1 MNKGNIMEKLFYPSS
16 IAIVGLSGKEQ
27 NNPKNILENLIRWG
41 YRGRIFGVNPSA
53 TEYEVSGIKIYK
65 SATELPEIPDLG
77 VILIPAKY
85 VPSAVDDCGMAGIK
99 RLAILS
105 GGFNESGEE
114 GQKLASMMI
123 ENAKKHGIR
132 FVGPNALTLA
142 NTANGM
148 CLPFVPSFKTPK
160 GGLSMITQSGGLGIF
175 LWNLMESEN
184 VGMAKFISIGNKLDL
199 DESDFIEYLGSD
211 PETNVICVYLESIN
225 DGRKLI
231 AAAQK
236 ISKPVIVYK
245 SNTTEAGKKA
255 AMSHTASMS
264 NNEDIIDSA
273 FERAGIIRIDNFRDF
288 ITTAKAFD
296 LPPMKGKRIMAMSPA
311 GGLAVSM
318 ADICEK
324 EGFEFADPGSDFYR
338 ELSEIANAGIIKF
351 SNPLD
356 MGDIYQSDKYPVIF
370 SRVLENQ
377 DVDGAVYVSQ
387 WPKMPAGGKDPYTA
401 MFNTD
406 IAKPTIAAIRSSGKP
421 LATVVYGHG
430 PYITKMK
437 NRLSI
442 PVFDGPEEAIKALK
456 RQMTF
461 NVKKAEG
468 DFIPDTPEGMDRTA
482 ASAWIAKNNG
492 VIGEESAELLD
503 YYGIKC
509 PKSEIAKTADEAE
522 KIASET
528 GYPVVMKV
536 VSPDA
541 VHKTEAGGVLV
552 GIKSADEARKGFET
566 IRNNLEAYKKG
577 AVLEGVRITEIATS
591 GHDMFIGGLNDAS
604 FGPVV
609 FFGYGGIYVE
619 VFKDVE
625 NVLCPSSINEIKS
638 RIQRLKSYK
647 ILSGTRGGQAAD
659 IDGYAEVVLRV
670 SQLMADFPEIKEL
683 DLNPVRI
690 LDKGGVLAL
699 DARMSIEKS

>member
-1 MNKGNIMEKLFYPSS
+1 MEKLFYPSS

-114 GQKLASMMI
+114 GQKLACMMVD
-123 ENAKKHGIR
+123 NAKKYGIR

-324 EGFEFADPGSDFYR
+324 EGFEFADPGSEFYR
-338 ELSEIANAGIIKF
+338 KLSEIANAGIIKF

-370 SRVLENQ
+370 SRVLENP

-461 NVKKAEG
+461 NIKKAEG
-468 DFIPDTPEGMDRTA
+468 DFIPDTVEGIDRPA

-492 VIGEESAELLD
+492 VIGEESVELLE

-509 PKSEIAKTADEAE
+509 PVSKIAKTADEAE
-522 KIASET
+522 RIASEI

-541 VHKTEAGGVLV
+541 VHKTETGGVLV
-552 GIKSADEARKGFET
+552 GINSADEARKGFET
-566 IRNNLEAYKKG
+566 IKNNLEAYKKG
-577 AVLEGVRITEIATS
+577 AVLEGVRITEMASS

-609 FFGYGGIYVE
+609 FFGYGGIFVE

-638 RIQRLKSYK
+638 KIQRLKSYK
-647 ILSGTRGGQAAD
+647 ILLGTRGGQAAD
-659 IDGYAEVVLRV
+659 IDGYADIVLRV
-670 SQLMADFPEIKEL
+670 SQLMTDFPEIKEL

-699 DARMSIEKS
+699 DARMGIDNSTT